1 MGFYIQNSSKMEYKG
16 NYEKFCLL
24 CPAKYAWV
32 EVNQEIR
39 DRIGLIEKDSKMD
52 VMLAPA
58 S

>member
-1 MGFYIQNSSKMEYKG
+1 MEYKG

-24 CPAKYAWV
+24 CPVKYAWV

-39 DRIGLIEKDSKMD
+39 DRIGMIEKDSKMD